1 MVGGGRSLAL
11 ESLVVSSAASCLI
24 LFFSYFVV
32 FLQLYT
38 RNKNKIE
45 QRNLGRR
52 GGGAGEDRR
61 GGGSRRRPERGGEI
75 LFSPTPTKSEREKCR
90 PTMPPAILTRR
101 LASCSPVRPFCQTRY
116 EARSRFLRLVHFR
129 NRKARARACYRK
141 TDLND

>member
-52 GGGAGEDRR
+52 GGGEQEKTG
-61 GGGSRRRPERGGEI
+61 ERGRNTFLPHTNEKRKRKMSADDAAGDPDS
-75 LFSPTPTKSEREKCR
+75 SP
-90 PTMPPAILTRR
+90 
-101 LASCSPVRPFCQTRY
+101 
-116 EARSRFLRLVHFR
+116 RFLLPGTPILS
-129 NRKARARACYRK
+129 N
-141 TDLND
+141 